1 MGKFV
6 VIGLGNFGFNV
17 AIALTELGH
26 QVLVIDSDSKKIEHI
41 EKKVWQSVVGD
52 GRDKGVLS
60 KFISADI
67 DAVIICLGT
76 EVEASTLATLHLK
89 KLGSKK
95 IIVKAMNDDHAQI
108 LKLIGATEIVFPEKE
123 VATRVA
129 QRISIPNLVEHIPL
143 TPEYGIVEITAPDKF
158 VGKSLKELRLRSKY
172 GVHVIAV
179 KNILFNSCHLIPGA
193 DFKIEPDSILIIIG
207 KESDIKKVE
216 RLKY

>member
-26 QVLVIDSDSKKIEHI
+26 QVLVIDSDSKKMEPI

-52 GRDKGVLS
+52 VSDKGILS
-60 KFISADI
+60 KLISKDI

-76 EVEASTLATLHLK
+76 QAEASTLATLYLK
-89 KLGSKK
+89 NLGIKK

-143 TPEYGIVEITAPDKF
+143 TPEYGIVEIAAPDKF

-179 KNILFNSCHLIPGA
+179 KNMLFNSCQLIPGA